1 MATKQVLLSSLSLV
15 VFVAAAEAS
24 PCSTTGIS
32 NSLNNFFFK
41 LAVIPLLIADV
52 VCLKND
58 FVRVDYLFLFFFYSS
73 FDERVDCHVANLM
86 EALSN
91 A

>member
-1 MATKQVLLSSLSLV
+1 MSLHRPDSAMATKQLLFSSLSLV

-58 FVRVDYLFLFFFYSS
+58 FVRVD
-73 FDERVDCHVANLM
+73 CHVANLM

>member
-1 MATKQVLLSSLSLV
+1 ML
-15 VFVAAAEAS
+15 
-24 PCSTTGIS
+24 
-32 NSLNNFFFK
+32 
-41 LAVIPLLIADV
+41 PLLIADV

-58 FVRVDYLFLFFFYSS
+58 FVRVDYLFFFLFFFSS